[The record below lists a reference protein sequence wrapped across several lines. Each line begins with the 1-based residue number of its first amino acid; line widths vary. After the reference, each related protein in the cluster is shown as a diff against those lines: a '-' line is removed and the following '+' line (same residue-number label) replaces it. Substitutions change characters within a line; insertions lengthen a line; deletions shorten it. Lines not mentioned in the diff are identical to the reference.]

1 MRILVVGA
9 GGVGGAAA
17 AIARRRGFFERM
29 VLADVSSERAEAAV
43 ARLGDDR
50 LGAAQVD
57 ARDADA
63 IVALARAEGID
74 TILNACDPW
83 LNPPIFAAAAAAGC
97 TYLDMAMTLSARH
110 PERPFE
116 ETGVML
122 GDAQFA
128 AAAEWE
134 AAGRLALVRHRR
146 RARALR
152 RLRPL
157 RRRPP
162 VLRDRR
168 GRRAR
173 RGGPRGRRVRLR
185 PDVLASGP
193 RSRSASTRRVIW
205 ERERGWFTTAP
216 FSEPEVFEFPAG
228 IGPVECVNVEH
239 EEVVLIPRW
248 VDCRRVTFKYGLG
261 DEFIGVLKT
270 LQPARARLDGAA
282 ARSRAWRSRRATWSP
297 PRCPTRRRSATR

>member
-29 VLADVSSERAEAAV
+29 VLADVSAERAEAAV
-43 ARLGDDR
+43 ARLGDER

-83 LNPPIFAAAAAAGC
+83 LNPPIFAAAAAADC

-128 AAAEWE
+128 AAEEWE
-134 AAGRLALVRHRR
+134 AAGRLALCGIGVEPGLSDVFARYAADHLFSEIDEIGVRDG
-146 RARALR
+146 ANLEVAGL
-152 RLRPL
+152 
-157 RRRPP
+157 
-162 VLRDRR
+162 
-168 GRRAR
+168 
-173 RGGPRGRRVRLR
+173 RLR
-185 PDVLASGP
+185 PDVLHLDHDRGVPEPAGDLGAGARLVHHGAVLRAGGVRVPGRASAP
-193 RSRSASTRRVIW
+193 SSASTSSTRR
-205 ERERGWFTTAP
+205 
-216 FSEPEVFEFPAG
+216 SSS
-228 IGPVECVNVEH
+228 
-239 EEVVLIPRW
+239 
-248 VDCRRVTFKYGLG
+248 
-261 DEFIGVLKT
+261 
-270 LQPARARLDGAA
+270 
-282 ARSRAWRSRRATWSP
+282 SRAGSTAG
-297 PRCPTRRRSATR
+297 A